1 MAQLGGYG
9 AETREEREQR
19 LERERVYG
27 PTPRPKDNSET
38 KPKEKS

>member
-9 AETREEREQR
+9 GETREEREQR

-27 PTPRPKDNSET
+27 PAPTKTSET